1 MGEVLV
7 DVPELP
13 AVLVRTVAVPL
24 DLLPA
29 AGRGPCEGCDYRA
42 PAPRC
47 AVMRGRA
54 VALGLPDCSGGFVY
68 RDVVWEPV

>member
-1 MGEVLV
+1 MAV

-29 AGRGPCEGCDYRA
+29 AGRGPCEGCDFRA
-42 PAPRC
+42 PAARC
-47 AVMRGRA
+47 AVMRARA
-54 VALGLPDCSGGFVY
+54 VALGLPDCAGGFVFKE
-68 RDVVWEPV
+68 VVWELV